1 MGDAMDNKTKEYL
14 YKDNIDMI
22 KNYIDIGTGYSFDN
36 TKKRE
41 IKNDY
46 SRVYRFI
53 NKEFE
58 RNNKI
63 R

>member
-1 MGDAMDNKTKEYL
+1 MGKSKDFL
-14 YKDNIDMI
+14 YKDNKDMI
-22 KNYIDIGTGYSFDN
+22 KNFVDTGTGYNFDD

-41 IKNDY
+41 IKCDY
-46 SRVYRFI
+46 SKVYLFV
-53 NKEFE
+53 NKDFE

>member
-1 MGDAMDNKTKEYL
+1 MDNTNKIKDYI
-14 YKDNIDMI
+14 YKDNKDML
-22 KNYIDIGTGYSFDN
+22 KNFYDDGLGYNFDD

-41 IKNDY
+41 IKNNY
-46 SRVYRFI
+46 SRVYRFV
-53 NKEFE
+53 NKDFE

>member
-1 MGDAMDNKTKEYL
+1 MDKIKDYL
-14 YKDNIDMI
+14 YKDNKDML
-22 KNYIDIGTGYSFDN
+22 KNYLDVGLGYNFDD
-36 TKKRE
+36 TKKKE
-41 IKNDY
+41 IKCDY
-46 SRVYRFI
+46 SKIYRFT

>member
-1 MGDAMDNKTKEYL
+1 MDKIKDYL
-14 YKDNIDMI
+14 YKDSKDML
-22 KNYIDIGTGYSFDN
+22 KNFLDVGLGYSYDD
-36 TKKRE
+36 TKKKE

-46 SRVYRFI
+46 SKVYRFL

>member
-1 MGDAMDNKTKEYL
+1 MDKIKDYL
-14 YKDNIDMI
+14 YKDNKDML
-22 KNYIDIGTGYSFDN
+22 KNYLDVGLGYSFDN
-36 TKKRE
+36 TKKKE
-41 IKNDY
+41 IKRDY
-46 SRVYRFI
+46 SKVFRFT